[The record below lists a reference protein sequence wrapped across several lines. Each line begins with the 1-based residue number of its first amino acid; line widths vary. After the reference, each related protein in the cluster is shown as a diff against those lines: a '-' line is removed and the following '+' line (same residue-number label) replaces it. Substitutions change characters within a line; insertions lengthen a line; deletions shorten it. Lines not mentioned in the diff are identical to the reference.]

1 MLASLARRCL
11 APPGLVLIG
20 AVGLAHAED
29 RTIPTPNQ
37 VIYPGDVIR
46 ESMLVDTSVYDLP
59 AADSAIVERRSGLVG
74 KMATRTLLPGRAVAA
89 FAVASPRAV
98 ANGAQVKLTYVDG
111 GLSIVTSALALE
123 AGGVGDT
130 IKVRNT
136 DSGLTV
142 SGVVQADGSVSIGG
156 G

>member
-1 MLASLARRCL
+1 MLASLARRRL
-11 APPGLVLIG
+11 ALPGLVLIG
-20 AVGLAHAED
+20 AVALAHAED

-89 FAVASPRAV
+89 FAIANPRAV
-98 ANGAQVKLTYVDG
+98 ANGAQVKLIYVDG